1 MQGDS
6 VAIIIIIHLVTIS
19 EHLTYARYTLR
30 LKEVEV
36 WGEYDDK
43 WHMVPAL
50 QGRGS
55 MLEELNTS

>member
-1 MQGDS
+1 MQGDT

-36 WGEYDDK
+36 WGEYEDK
-43 WHMVPAL
+43 
-50 QGRGS
+50 
-55 MLEELNTS
+55 